1 MTDQL
6 SYALITPTRNEAANL
21 RRLAPC
27 ILNQTTVPRQW
38 IIVDNGSTDET
49 PQIARALAEQH
60 PWISLLEIPGE
71 TVAVR
76 GAPVVR
82 AFHAGIAALDDSVDV
97 LVKLDADVSIESDY
111 FARQQQAFHEDP
123 SLGIAGGLCMEP
135 REDGSFEAARVV
147 YDHVRG
153 AIRAY
158 RWACLLQ
165 VTPLEERMG
174 WDGIDEM
181 KAQVNGWR
189 TRTLPGLSFLHF
201 RVYGSRE
208 SRWARWS
215 REGDMSHYMGYRL
228 SYLIARTVYYVRHE
242 PSAVAMVWG
251 YASAAIRRKP
261 QLDSREAIAH
271 LRELQSLRALPSRIR
286 EKLGFAA

>member
-6 SYALITPTRNEAANL
+6 SYVLITPTRNEATNL

-27 ILNQTTVPRQW
+27 IVNQTILPREW

-49 PQIARALAEQH
+49 PAIARELAEEY

-82 AFHAGIAALDDSVDV
+82 AFHAGVAALDGPADV
-97 LVKLDADVSIESDY
+97 VVKLDADISVETDY
-111 FARQQQAFHEDP
+111 FARQQQAFDEDP
-123 SLGIAGGLCMEP
+123 TLGIGGGLCMEP
-135 REDGSFEAARVV
+135 QEDGFFEAARVV

-189 TRTLPGLSFLHF
+189 TRTIPGLSFLHF

-208 SRWARWS
+208 SRWSRWT
-215 REGDMSHYMGYRL
+215 REGDMSHFMGYRL
-228 SYLIARTVYYVRHE
+228 SYLLARTAYYVRQE
-242 PSAVAMVWG
+242 PAAVAMVWG
-251 YASAAIRRKP
+251 YAGAVARRKP
-261 QLDSREAIAH
+261 QLDSQEAIAH